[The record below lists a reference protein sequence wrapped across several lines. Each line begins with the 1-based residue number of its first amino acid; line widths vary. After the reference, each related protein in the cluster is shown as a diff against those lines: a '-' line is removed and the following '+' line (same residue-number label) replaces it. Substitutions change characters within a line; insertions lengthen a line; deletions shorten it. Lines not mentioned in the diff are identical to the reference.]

1 LENHEELLFEIA
13 SEASSIIT
21 RKIIQATDERMLRI
35 ILNEYNLIDLLPEEE
50 NTFTYPNG
58 NVLIFG
64 DSNIRE
70 NVIYQM
76 FGEIAIDKSRVKLYL
91 GYDEYKNFDFKRLSY
106 RPENRLILFGPIPHS
121 TRGKGDYSSVINMME
136 NEEGYPK
143 VVRLTANKRLKIT
156 RSNLEE
162 AIHEEVKIGFLRI

>member
-1 LENHEELLFEIA
+1 MQNHEELLFEIA

-35 ILNEYNLIDLLPEEE
+35 TLNEYNLIDLLPEQE

-58 NVLIFG
+58 NILIFG

-76 FGEIAIDKSRVKLYL
+76 FGEIGIDKSRVKLYL

-136 NEEGYPK
+136 NEEGFPK
-143 VVRLTANKRLKIT
+143 VVRLTANKKLKIT

-162 AIHEEVKIGFLRI
+162 AIREEVKIGFLRI